1 MDNILLLI
9 FLVSWGTPLPLFIIF
24 KKRKY
29 NNGLFDQQLKLVPCF
44 LFSVTKMVAFYSR
57 TSRNRRKAEQKK
69 WKLKEGSPYEDFA
82 LIAALSKIIT
92 AVDIMRGNVFR
103 TCNCR
108 GNIYAS
114 LSQLFWFLSFSCQ
127 MLDLS
132 IYLNVNFGF
141 YFKINNQQGF
151 NTDIIVYTS
160 TFFYEL
166 QLFLSC

>member
-29 NNGLFDQQLKLVPCF
+29 NNGLFDQQLKLVTCF
-44 LFSVTKMVAFYSR
+44 FFSVTKMVAFYSR

-114 LSQLFWFLSFSCQ
+114 LSQQFWFLSFSCQ

-132 IYLNVNFGF
+132 IYLNINFGF
-141 YFKINNQQGF
+141 
-151 NTDIIVYTS
+151 
-160 TFFYEL
+160 
-166 QLFLSC
+166 LSKLTISKVLIQIL